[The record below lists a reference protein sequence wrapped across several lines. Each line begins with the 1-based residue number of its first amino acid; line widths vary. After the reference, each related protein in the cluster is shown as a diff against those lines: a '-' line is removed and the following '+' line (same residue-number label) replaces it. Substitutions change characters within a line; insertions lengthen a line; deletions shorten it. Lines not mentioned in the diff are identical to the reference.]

1 MNRTGPLRPS
11 VLRSADG
18 GVSHCPGT
26 LCTATRATERE
37 RACRSYIVILF
48 VYITHLFFRPS
59 LLQKENVW
67 GQINPAIKISRQYL
81 TAFAI

>member
-1 MNRTGPLRPS
+1 MNRTGPLRPP
-11 VLRSADG
+11 VLGDPDCNTVQGA
-18 GVSHCPGT
+18 
-26 LCTATRATERE
+26 LCTAARATERE

-59 LLQKENVW
+59 LLQKEKVW

-81 TAFAI
+81 TALAI